1 MPSEGRGMTGD
12 GRWVKAYPAQ
22 YKMPMARQIKVF
34 LVLFFQKKNLLLTAC
49 LLFAH
54 SALARSDLMTFSTV
68 AQPPVGFTALP
79 YVNAN
84 APKGGSIT
92 VSAVGD
98 FDNLN
103 PFILRGTPPVS
114 IYRVWQPLF
123 KQSDSDSV
131 TSYADLAQSV
141 DVSADGLTVT
151 FHLDP
156 RARFS
161 DGTKV
166 TAEDVVWTFNTLMT
180 QGMPFF
186 AGYYAGVASVAA
198 ANDATVVFKLHPNS
212 GRDLPSN
219 LGGIYVLPE
228 HFWKGRNFADP
239 LLVPPVGSGPYQ
251 VSNVSFGNSITY
263 THVKNWWAENLPA
276 EKGYYNFETYREVYF
291 QSDAVALQ
299 AFKAGQVDAR
309 IEGSAKQW
317 ATAYDFPAMRAGRVK
332 RVLAPESLPAGI
344 AGFVM
349 NTRRP
354 EFADARVRQALTLA
368 FDFQWMNRVLF
379 YNSYVRFYSY
389 FTNSFLASSGLP
401 SPAELKL
408 LAPYKSQIPPA
419 VLTTPFALP
428 VTDGS
433 GYNLPQLEQAMRL
446 LEAAG
451 WRVKNFELVN
461 AAGQQMDIEILLSDQ
476 LYERIAISYAADLKL
491 LGIKATVRTIDPATY
506 QRRVQDF
513 DFDMV
518 FAPFPESDFPGTEQG
533 DYWGCAA
540 ANAPGSNNLAG
551 VCEPAI
557 DALVKAQNEAPDNAG
572 KTAAIH
578 ALDRLLLNGWYIV
591 PFWTAK
597 NLRVAYWDRVVIPKT
612 PIQLGV
618 DFDLWWAA
626 GAGGADA
633 K

>member
-1 MPSEGRGMTGD
+1 MT
-12 GRWVKAYPAQ
+12 
-22 YKMPMARQIKVF
+22 
-34 LVLFFQKKNLLLTAC
+34 LSTAP
-49 LLFAH
+49 
-54 SALARSDLMTFSTV
+54 
-68 AQPPVGFTALP
+68 QPPVGFTALP
-79 YVNAN
+79 YANAD

-103 PFILRGTPPVS
+103 PFILKGTPPVS
-114 IYRVWQPLF
+114 IYRVWQTLF

-131 TSYADLAQSV
+131 TVYADLAQSV
-141 DVSADGLTVT
+141 DVSPDRLTVI

-166 TAEDVVWTFNTLMT
+166 TAEDVVWTFHTLIT
-180 QGMPFF
+180 QGIPFF
-186 AGYYAGVASVAA
+186 AGYYAGVQSVTAP
-198 ANDATVVFKLHPNS
+198 DQETVVFKVKPGS
-212 GRDLPSN
+212 GRDMANN
-219 LGGIYVLPE
+219 LAGIYVLPE
-228 HFWKGRNFADP
+228 HFWKGRNFSDP

-251 VSNVSFGNSITY
+251 VSKVSFGNSISY

-276 EKGYYNFETYREVYF
+276 DKGFYNFDSYREMYF

-317 ATAYDFPAMRAGRVK
+317 ATAYDFPASRQGKVK
-332 RVLAPESLPAGI
+332 RALAPLSLPAGI
-344 AGFVM
+344 DGYVM

-354 EFADARVRQALTLA
+354 EFVDARVREALTLA

-379 YNSYVRFYSY
+379 YNAYVRYNSY

-401 SPAELKL
+401 AAAELKL
-408 LAPYKSQIPPA
+408 LAPYRGEIPAA
-419 VLTTPFALP
+419 VFDKPFALP

-446 LEAAG
+446 LNAAG
-451 WRVKNFELVN
+451 WQVRNFKLVD
-461 AAGQQMDIEILLSDQ
+461 ASGQQMTIEILLESQ

-491 LGIKATVRTIDPATY
+491 LGIKATVRMIDPATY
-506 QRRVQDF
+506 QRRLQNF

-518 FAPFPESDFPGTEQG
+518 FAPYPESDFPGTEQG
-533 DYWGCAA
+533 DFWGCAS

-551 VCEPAI
+551 ICSPAI
-557 DALVKAQNEAPDNAG
+557 DAMIDAQNQAPDNAT

-591 PFWTAK
+591 PGWTT
-597 NLRVAYWDRVVIPKT
+597 NSLRVAYWNRVVMPKI
-612 PIQLGV
+612 PIQPGV
-618 DFDLWWAA
+618 DFDLWWSAN
-626 GAGGADA
+626 A